1 MNLKQKR
8 GLCLL
13 LLLLLLCGTCLP
25 AAAAVT
31 DTQLRSAVQQ
41 SAVYMQ
47 KTVPNPQ
54 VGSIGGEWAVLGLA
68 RSDAAVPQSYW
79 DNYYSNLENYVKAHN
94 GVLHTRKYTE
104 YSRVVLA
111 LTAIGKEPSNVAG
124 YNLLTPLGDYDKTI
138 QQGINGPIW
147 ALLALDSGNYAMPV
161 NAAAKTQA
169 TRQMYVDE
177 ILSRQL
183 DNGGWS
189 LTAKG
194 GVGQA
199 SADVTGMVLQAL
211 ANYQQQ
217 EKVKAAIDKALTCL
231 SRMQQADGG
240 FGDNVESVAQVLVG
254 LCALDID
261 GKDSRFVKEDHTV
274 LDALLSYRQADGSFL
289 HIRKGTG
296 NNQMAAEQ
304 GLYAMVA
311 AQRMAE
317 GKSSLYDMRG
327 SDKQSAADKP
337 DAKTDAAVKSNIAV
351 KELSAA
357 EKEVLQKSGAV
368 LFHNLCGN
376 PYFW

>member
-31 DTQLRSAVQQ
+31 DTQLRNAVQQ

-47 KTVPNPQ
+47 KTVSNPQ

-68 RSDAAVPQSYW
+68 RSDAAV
-79 DNYYSNLENYVKAHN
+79 
-94 GVLHTRKYTE
+94 LHSRKYTE

-161 NAAAKTQA
+161 NAEAKTQA

-194 GVGQA
+194 GAGQA

-254 LCALDID
+254 LCALVID
-261 GKDSRFVKEDHTV
+261 GKDSRFVKDGQTV

-311 AQRMAE
+311 AQRMVE
-317 GKSSLYDMRG
+317 GKSSLYDMHG
-327 SDKQSAADKP
+327 SDKQPAADKT
-337 DAKTDAAVKSNIAV
+337 DAKTDAAVKSTIAI

-368 LFHNLCGN
+368 LFRNLCGN

>member
-25 AAAAVT
+25 VAAAVT

-68 RSDAAVPQSYW
+68 RSDAAAPQSYW

-194 GVGQA
+194 GAGQA

-217 EKVKAAIDKALTCL
+217 KKVKAAIDKALTCL

-261 GKDSRFVKEDHTV
+261 GKDSRFVKAGHTV

-289 HIRKGTG
+289 HIRKGAG

-327 SDKQSAADKP
+327 SDKQPAADKT
-337 DAKTDAAVKSNIAV
+337 DAKTDAAVKSTIAI

-368 LFHNLCGN
+368 LFRNLCGN

>member
-25 AAAAVT
+25 AAAEVT

-68 RSDAAVPQSYW
+68 RSDAAVPQSCW
-79 DNYYSNLENYVKAHN
+79 DNYYSNLENYVKEHN
-94 GVLHTRKYTE
+94 GVLHSRKYTE

-194 GVGQA
+194 GAGQA

-261 GKDSRFVKEDHTV
+261 GKDSRFVKEGHTV

-311 AQRMAE
+311 AQRMVE
-317 GKSSLYDMRG
+317 GKSGLYDMRC
-327 SDKQSAADKP
+327 SNKQSAADKT
-337 DAKTDAAVKSNIAV
+337 DAKTDAAVKSTIAI

-368 LFHNLCGN
+368 LFRNLCGN

>member
-25 AAAAVT
+25 AAAEVT

-47 KTVPNPQ
+47 KAVPNPQ

-68 RSDAAVPQSYW
+68 RSGVAVPQSYG

-104 YSRVVLA
+104 YSRVILA

-189 LTAKG
+189 LTEKG
-194 GVGQA
+194 GAGQA

-261 GKDSRFVKEDHTV
+261 GKDSRFVKEGQTV

-311 AQRMAE
+311 TQRMAE
-317 GKSSLYDMRG
+317 GKSSLYDMCG
-327 SDKQSAADKP
+327 SDKQSAADKTG
-337 DAKTDAAVKSNIAV
+337 AKTDTAVKSNIAG

-357 EKEVLQKSGAV
+357 EKEVLQKGGVV
-368 LFHNLCGN
+368 LFCNLCGN